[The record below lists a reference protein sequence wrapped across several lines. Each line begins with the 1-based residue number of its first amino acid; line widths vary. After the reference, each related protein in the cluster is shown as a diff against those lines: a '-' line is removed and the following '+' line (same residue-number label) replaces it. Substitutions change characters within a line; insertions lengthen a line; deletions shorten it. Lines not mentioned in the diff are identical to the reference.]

1 MDEANRTLLANAHPS
16 DWKNPEPKGRYN
28 LVVLGAG
35 TAGLVSAA
43 GAAILGAKVAL
54 VERDLM
60 GGDCLNF
67 GCVPSKALIRAARA
81 GYEAGHS
88 SELGVHLASPLRL
101 EFSEAMQRMR
111 KLRAQI
117 SFHDSVQRFAKL
129 GIDIFLGEA
138 KFTSN
143 RSVEVAGVMNGA
155 RLQFSRAIIATGA
168 RASRPRVP
176 GLEEVGYLTNETL
189 FSLTT
194 CPRGLMVVGAGPIGC
209 EMAQAFRR
217 FGAEVSI
224 VSDSHGLL
232 PREDRDAANIL
243 TAQLER
249 EQIRLCM
256 GARVLRAEKS
266 AAGKMLIFERG
277 RGEEKI
283 IAEEILVATGRTPNI
298 EGLNLEKANVRWHNK
313 GVTVNDHLQTTNSH
327 IYAAGDICSKY
338 QFTHAAE
345 ALGRVALQNALFFGR
360 KKASDLIIPWCT
372 YTSPEIAHVGMY
384 EQEAIGRGLPVET
397 ITLPFKENDRAILD
411 GDSEGFVRV
420 HANKRNGRILGA
432 TMVSSHAGESIGE
445 LVLAMQKKMT
455 VQELAAVIHPY
466 PTVAESIKRA
476 GDASMRSRFKP
487 WMRTMLTRMFTFRR

>member
-16 DWKNPEPKGRYN
+16 DWKNPEPHGRYN

-35 TAGLVSAA
+35 TAGLVSAV
-43 GAAILGAKVAL
+43 GAAILGAGVAL

-81 GYEAGHS
+81 AQEAGHS

-117 SFHDSVQRFAKL
+117 SFHDSVQRFARL

-138 KFTSN
+138 KFTST
-143 RSVEVAGVMNGA
+143 RSLEVTGA
-155 RLQFSRAIIATGA
+155 KLQFSRAIIATGA
-168 RASRPRVP
+168 RASRPPIP
-176 GLEEVGYLTNETL
+176 GLEELGYLTNETL
-189 FSLTT
+189 FSLTN
-194 CPRGLMVVGAGPIGC
+194 CPRSLTVVGAGPIGC

-217 FGAEVSI
+217 FGSEVSI
-224 VSDSHGLL
+224 VSDSPGLL
-232 PREDRDAANIL
+232 PREDGEAATIL
-243 TAQLER
+243 TAQFER
-249 EQIRLCM
+249 EQIRLCL

-266 AAGKMLIFERG
+266 ASGKMLIFDRG
-277 RGEEKI
+277 HGEEKI

-298 EGLNLEKANVRWHNK
+298 EGLDLEKANVRWHEK
-313 GVTVNDHLQTTNSH
+313 GVIVNDHLQTTNSN

-360 KKASDLIIPWCT
+360 KKASDMIIPWCT

-384 EQEAIGRGLPVET
+384 EQEAMGRGLPVDT
-397 ITLPFKENDRAILD
+397 ITLRLKENDRAILD
-411 GDSEGFVRV
+411 GDSEGFVRI

-432 TMVSSHAGESIGE
+432 TLVSSHAGESIGE
-445 LVLAMQKKMT
+445 LVLAMHKKMT
-455 VQELAAVIHPY
+455 VQELAAIIHPY

-476 GDASMRSRFKP
+476 GDASMRSRLKP
-487 WMRTMLTRMFTFRR
+487 WMRTMLARMFAFRR